1 MPNISLNLS
10 LIIALLVA
18 NDTCLADKVKEATET
33 KVQYISL
40 APPLDRPKAQISGMT
55 WCGDS
60 LLLLPERPWFEVAQD
75 NPDPEGTIATFVY
88 QLSREQID
96 HYLSNKTASDKQKE
110 PLIADK
116 IKLEENG
123 VRKRIKYFDGYE
135 AIVCSGNKIWL
146 SIETEIGEKTYET
159 NIVGGTLRGKGNK
172 KTINID
178 PSTLYRIESQS
189 GIDNYSDEALLLDG
203 NNLISI
209 HEANNTRR
217 DTPSF
222 ATRININSGARARLP
237 FPSISFRITDTTALN
252 PEGYFWGI
260 NYAWSGEQKWF
271 TEGDTLAEEYGLG
284 ETHKLEVIV
293 ERLVQFRLRDDSI
306 ERVEQA
312 PIQLQLTQEDGR
324 NWEGVVRYG
333 NKGLLL
339 VTDQHPRTLLG
350 FVPFD

>member
-1 MPNISLNLS
+1 MPNTLPS
-10 LIIALLVA
+10 LILTIALLLVSNA
-18 NDTCLADKVKEATET
+18 CLADTVRETE
-33 KVQYISL
+33 VQYISL
-40 APPLDRPKAQISGMT
+40 APPLDRSKAQISGMT

-75 NPDPEGTIATFVY
+75 NPDPEGAIATFVY
-88 QLSREQID
+88 QLSRAQID
-96 HYLSNKTASDKQKE
+96 HYLSNKNPSDKQKE

-146 SIETEIGEKTYET
+146 SIETEIAEKTYET
-159 NIVGGTLRGKGNK
+159 NIVGATLSDKGNT
-172 KTINID
+172 KTISID
-178 PSTLYRIESQS
+178 PSTLYQIDSQS

-203 NNLISI
+203 NNLVSI
-209 HEANNTRR
+209 HEANNTLR

-222 ATRININSGARARLP
+222 ATRIDISSGIRTKLP
-237 FPSISFRITDTTALN
+237 FPPISFRITDATKLN
-252 PEGYFWGI
+252 RDGYFWGI

-271 TEGDTLAEEYGLG
+271 TEADTLSEKYALG
-284 ETHKLEVIV
+284 ETHKLKNIV
-293 ERLVQFRLRDDSI
+293 ERLVQFRLLGDSI

-324 NWEGVVRYG
+324 NWEGIVRYG

-339 VTDQHPRTLLG
+339 ITDQHPRTLLG

>member
-1 MPNISLNLS
+1 MLCLLTLS
-10 LIIALLVA
+10 CRFGIAAQAKEVA
-18 NDTCLADKVKEATET
+18 
-33 KVQYISL
+33 VQYIPL
-40 APPLDRPKAQISGMT
+40 AAPLDRAKAQISGMT

-88 QLSREQID
+88 QLSRAQID
-96 HYLSNKTASDKQKE
+96 HYLSNKTPSDKQKE

-146 SIETEIGEKTYET
+146 SIETEVGEKTYET
-159 NIVGGTLRGKGNK
+159 NIVGATLSGKGNK
-172 KTINID
+172 KSISID

-189 GIDNYSDEALLLDG
+189 GIDNYSDEALLLEG
-203 NNLISI
+203 NNLVSI

-222 ATRININSGARARLP
+222 ATRINIISGARTKLP
-237 FPSISFRITDTTALN
+237 FPAISFRITDTTTLN
-252 PEGYFWGI
+252 REGYFWGI

-284 ETHKLEVIV
+284 ETHKRENIV
-293 ERLVQFRLRDDSI
+293 ERLVQFRILRDSI

-324 NWEGVVRYG
+324 NWEGMVRYG
-333 NKGLLL
+333 DKGLLI

>member
-1 MPNISLNLS
+1 MLCLLTLS
-10 LIIALLVA
+10 CRFGIAAQAKEVA
-18 NDTCLADKVKEATET
+18 
-33 KVQYISL
+33 VQYIPL
-40 APPLDRPKAQISGMT
+40 AAPLDRAKAQISGMT

-88 QLSREQID
+88 QLSRAQID
-96 HYLSNKTASDKQKE
+96 HYLSNKTPSDKQKE

-146 SIETEIGEKTYET
+146 SIETEVGEKTYET
-159 NIVGGTLRGKGNK
+159 NIVGATLSGKGNK
-172 KTINID
+172 KSISID

-189 GIDNYSDEALLLDG
+189 GIDNYSDEALLLEG
-203 NNLISI
+203 NNLVSI

-222 ATRININSGARARLP
+222 ATRINIISGARTKLP
-237 FPSISFRITDTTALN
+237 FPAISFRITDTTTLN
-252 PEGYFWGI
+252 REGYFWGI

-284 ETHKLEVIV
+284 ETHKLEGIV
-293 ERLVQFRLRDDSI
+293 ERLIQFRLRGDSI
-306 ERVEQA
+306 VRVEQA

-324 NWEGVVRYG
+324 NWEGMVRYG
-333 NKGLLL
+333 DKGLLI